1 MLAPR
6 STYVVDLKS
15 YFVQLQDTSCDFHS
29 VPRPGVPNHVFTDGS
44 FFKGVVSNL
53 DRAAWAVVNSTTG
66 KSISYGGVPG
76 LLQTIG
82 RAELYGLISA
92 TTWAIT
98 HSAHVI
104 LWTDSAGTCRKA
116 QAVLAGFFT
125 DDVDGDNH
133 DLWVRLADAL
143 SSASAGQV
151 EFRWLPSHVDTSLC
165 DSTLEEYLATWND
178 IVDHHA
184 VQANRQRGAAFE
196 TLCKQAEEHYS
207 LWEKR
212 LHHLRHFYL
221 QVAKAQQDQP
231 DVIDLTFE
239 PTDLIERVTQM
250 PLGDVLTVDWQ
261 HQLRQQSDF
270 LSMPVEF
277 ILFLFPMCIAKE
289 PMHPSF
295 EAISFVELA
304 LWSVQNLSMQFPT
317 ERAADGQWKFK
328 LISEM
333 LLRPTLAFLVQR
345 IRQGF
350 TCGLKALGLDR
361 FICRHLSRQIAGI
374 AVSVDGLLLSIPT
387 EFAAQLCDISARFF
401 GPKMLRKSAD
411 LAKPVY

>member
-1 MLAPR
+1 M
-6 STYVVDLKS
+6 
-15 YFVQLQDTSCDFHS
+15 
-29 VPRPGVPNHVFTDGS
+29 
-44 FFKGVVSNL
+44 
-53 DRAAWAVVNSTTG
+53 
-66 KSISYGGVPG
+66 
-76 LLQTIG
+76 
-82 RAELYGLISA
+82 
-92 TTWAIT
+92 
-98 HSAHVI
+98 
-104 LWTDSAGTCRKA
+104 
-116 QAVLAGFFT
+116 
-125 DDVDGDNH
+125 DGDNH

-261 HQLRQQSDF
+261 HQLRQQSDS

-277 ILFLFPMCIAKE
+277 ILFCFRCA
-289 PMHPSF
+289 
-295 EAISFVELA
+295 
-304 LWSVQNLSMQFPT
+304 
-317 ERAADGQWKFK
+317 
-328 LISEM
+328 
-333 LLRPTLAFLVQR
+333 LLRSLCTLHLRLSVLSNWH
-345 IRQGF
+345 
-350 TCGLKALGLDR
+350 CGVYK
-361 FICRHLSRQIAGI
+361 
-374 AVSVDGLLLSIPT
+374 
-387 EFAAQLCDISARFF
+387 ISAYSFR
-401 GPKMLRKSAD
+401 LRELQMASGNSNLFQRCFLD
-411 LAKPVY
+411 PL